1 MQRRVVVTGL
11 GAITPLGNTYEE
23 FFGNLEQG
31 KSGAAPITKF
41 DTTNFKTKFAC
52 EVKGFDALSYFDAK
66 ELRKTDVYAQYA
78 MAAVQEAMSVS
89 GINTDTIDRDR
100 CGVIWASGC
109 GGFTTFEEQVA
120 EFALGNGV
128 PRFSPFFIMKMIADS
143 ASGLIAIRYGLRGVN
158 YCTVSACSSSTTAL
172 VDAFNYIR
180 WGKADMIVAGGSEA
194 PVTPASVGG
203 FNAMKALS
211 TNNGFPEQASRPF
224 DATRDGF
231 VIGEGA
237 GAIILEEYEHA
248 RRRGAYIFAEVVG
261 GALTADAYH
270 MTAPHPEGYGAFRS
284 MKEAIDDAG
293 ITPGDIDYI
302 NVHATSTPVGDV
314 TEVHAI
320 EKLFA
325 EPQRLHISA
334 TKSMTG
340 HLLGGA
346 GAVEAIAS
354 ILSVERD
361 SIPPTINTTTVD
373 PDISANFNLTLG
385 TAVKKPVHY
394 ALSNTFGFGGHNAS
408 IVVRKYTADY

>member
-1 MQRRVVVTGL
+1 MKRVVVTGL
-11 GAITPLGNTYEE
+11 GALTPLGNSHEE
-23 FFGNLEQG
+23 FFNNLLQG
-31 KSGAAPITKF
+31 KSGAGPITKF

-52 EVKGFDALSYFDAK
+52 EVKNFNPLDYFDVK
-66 ELRKTDVYAQYA
+66 ELKKTDPYAQYA
-78 MAAVQEAMSVS
+78 MAASHEALAVS
-89 GINTDTIDRDR
+89 GIDLEAVNRDR

-109 GGFTTFEEQVA
+109 GGFSTFEEQVG
-120 EFALGNGV
+120 EYVRNGGV

-180 WGKADMIVAGGSEA
+180 WGKADMMIAGGSEA

-211 TNNGFPEQASRPF
+211 TNNAHPEQASRPF
-224 DATRDGF
+224 DTARDGF

-237 GAIILEEYEHA
+237 GALILEEYEHA
-248 RRRGAYIFAEVVG
+248 RRRGARIFAEVVG

-270 MTAPHPEGYGAFRS
+270 MTAPHPEGYGAYLS
-284 MKEAIDDAG
+284 MKGAMEDAELS
-293 ITPGDIDYI
+293 PEDIDYI
-302 NVHATSTPVGDV
+302 NVHATSTPIGDV
-314 TEVHAI
+314 TEIHAI
-320 EKLFA
+320 GRLFA
-325 EPQRLHISA
+325 EPERLHISA

-346 GAVEAIAS
+346 GAVEAVAS
-354 ILSVERD
+354 VMAVDRD
-361 SIPPTINTTTVD
+361 SIPPTMNTTSVD
-373 PDISANFNLTLG
+373 PGIPAGYNLTLG
-385 TAVKKPVHY
+385 TAVHKTVRS

-408 IVVRKYTADY
+408 IIFRKCEG

>member
-11 GAITPLGNTYEE
+11 GALTPLGNSYGE
-23 FFGNLEQG
+23 FFGNLLEG
-31 KSGAAPITKF
+31 KSGAGPITRF
-41 DTTNFKTKFAC
+41 DTTHFKTKFAC
-52 EVKGFDALSYFDAK
+52 EVKGFDPLSYFDVK

-78 MAAVQEAMSVS
+78 MAAVQEAMTVS
-89 GINTDTIDRDR
+89 GIDVEAIDRDR

-109 GGFTTFEEQVA
+109 GGFTTFEEQVS

-143 ASGLIAIRYGLRGVN
+143 ASGLIAIRYGLRGIN

-172 VDAFNYIR
+172 VNALDYIR
-180 WGKADMIVAGGSEA
+180 WGKADMIIAGGSEA

-211 TNNGFPEQASRPF
+211 TNNEHPEQASRPF
-224 DATRDGF
+224 DTARDGF

-237 GAIILEEYEHA
+237 GALILEEYEHA
-248 RRRGAYIFAEVVG
+248 RRRGARIFAEVAG
-261 GALTADAYH
+261 GAITADAYH
-270 MTAPHPEGYGAFRS
+270 MTAPHPEGYGAYLS
-284 MKEAIDDAG
+284 MKGAMDDGG
-293 ITPGDIDYI
+293 ISPGDIDYI

-314 TEVHAI
+314 TELHAI
-320 EKLFA
+320 EKLFT
-325 EPQRLHISA
+325 EPDKLHISA

-354 ILSVERD
+354 VLAVERN
-361 SIPPTINTTTVD
+361 SIPPTINTINVD
-373 PDISANFNLTLG
+373 PGVPSAFNLTLG
-385 TAVKKPVHY
+385 TAVQKPVQY

-408 IVVRKYTADY
+408 IIVRKFEE

>member
-1 MQRRVVVTGL
+1 MQKRVVVTGI
-11 GAITPLGNTYEE
+11 GALTPIGNSHEE
-23 FFGNLEQG
+23 FFRNLLDG
-31 KSGAAPITKF
+31 KSGAGPITRF
-41 DTTNFKTKFAC
+41 DTTHFKTKFAC
-52 EVKGFDALSYFDAK
+52 EIKGFDPLAYFDVK

-78 MAAVQEAMSVS
+78 MAAVQEAIHVS
-89 GINTDTIDRDR
+89 GVDADKLDLDR

-109 GGFTTFEEQVA
+109 GGFTTFEEQVG
-120 EFALGNGV
+120 EFARGNGV

-143 ASGLIAIRYGLRGVN
+143 ASGLIAIRYGFRGIN

-180 WGKADMIVAGGSEA
+180 WGKADIIVAGGSEA

-211 TNNGFPEQASRPF
+211 TNNERAAQASRPF
-224 DATRDGF
+224 DTTRDGF

-237 GAIILEEYEHA
+237 GALILEEYEHA
-248 RRRGAYIFAEVVG
+248 LRRGATIFAEVVG

-270 MTAPHPEGYGAFRS
+270 MTAPHPEGYGAYRS
-284 MKEAIDDAG
+284 MKEAIADAELL
-293 ITPGDIDYI
+293 PEDIDYI

-314 TEVHAI
+314 TEIHAI
-320 EKLFA
+320 AKLFT
-325 EPQRLHISA
+325 EPGRLHISA

-346 GAVEAIAS
+346 GAIEAIAS
-354 ILSVERD
+354 VLAVKHD
-361 SIPPTINTTTVD
+361 SIPPTINTINVD
-373 PDISANFNLTLG
+373 PGIPSNFNLTLG
-385 TAVKKPVHY
+385 TAVKKTVHY

-408 IVVRKYTADY
+408 IVVRKFEE